1 MMLEDADL
9 AALAGL
15 SSETLQNEDEFLR
28 QMDSNMRLLNDYMQQ
43 NDVDASLTDL
53 IRKAQEAIPDE
64 VDI

>member
-9 AALAGL
+9 AALTGL

-43 NDVDASLTDL
+43 NDVEASLTDL
-53 IRKAQEAIPDE
+53 IRKAQETVPDE
-64 VDI
+64 VEI

>member
-43 NDVDASLTDL
+43 NDVEASLTDL

-64 VDI
+64 VEI

>member
-64 VDI
+64 VEI

>member
-9 AALAGL
+9 AALTGL

-64 VDI
+64 VEI